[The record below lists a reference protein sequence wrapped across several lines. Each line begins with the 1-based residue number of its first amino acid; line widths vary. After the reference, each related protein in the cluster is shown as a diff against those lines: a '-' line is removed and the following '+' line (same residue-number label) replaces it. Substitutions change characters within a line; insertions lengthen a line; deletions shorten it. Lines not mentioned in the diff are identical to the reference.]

1 MLITLSGFIVLTSV
15 DVLTGLFAVYDLH
28 TNRYNNSMMLLT
40 TQCTAA
46 ATINS
51 KTSNNSMHVH
61 KLASYR
67 HAIRLLNEIDGYI

>member
-1 MLITLSGFIVLTSV
+1 MLLYDRQNPNANLDIIPVLMTLSGFIVLTSV
-15 DVLTGLFAVYDLH
+15 DVLTALFAVYDLH

-51 KTSNNSMHVH
+51 KTSNNSMFT
-61 KLASYR
+61 S
-67 HAIRLLNEIDGYI
+67 